1 MYIQILRLGVIAA
14 AFTFAVPAL
23 GQGFGIVNSGYGLSG
38 PQNCGRAITPYQA
51 EGLWADYCTENCAYT
66 GGNSG
71 PRLGKC
77 SKCGLSKGNCS
88 CNSGCNSGRFGYPA
102 GGGGCGGGGCGGKL
116 GGCKLG
122 SRHGGGCCKLKGLH
136 GGGGCSDCGGGHA
149 DFGGGYGG
157 GCSDC
162 GGGPAGYVGG
172 YGGGC
177 SDCGGG
183 SAGYAGGL
191 HGGGGCGCGKLK
203 GGLHGGG
210 GCGCGKLKG
219 GHGGGGCCKLFGGC
233 KKFGHSA
240 QQCGTSGAYFQ
251 EAVGYEYGT
260 SGIQSCVS
268 CNSCGSF
275 NGLDPQMAAPV
286 MAAPYAQPQSV
297 LGNAG
302 GSIVPAPVQNGPI
315 MAEPVVGAIDLIN

>member
-136 GGGGCSDCGGGHA
+136 GGGGCSDCGGG
-149 DFGGGYGG
+149 
-157 GCSDC
+157 
-162 GGGPAGYVGG
+162 PAGYVGG

-191 HGGGGCGCGKLK
+191 HGGGE
-203 GGLHGGG
+203 
-210 GCGCGKLKG
+210 CGCGKLKG

-233 KKFGHSA
+233 KKFGQSA
-240 QQCGTSGAYFQ
+240 QQCGTSGAYFE

-260 SGIQSCVS
+260 SGMQSCVS

-275 NGLDPQMAAPV
+275 DSSAAPYAQPMAAPYAQPMAAPYAQP

-297 LGNAG
+297 LGA
-302 GSIVPAPVQNGPI
+302 PA
-315 MAEPVVGAIDLIN
+315 MAEPVVGAIETLN